1 MKNAS
6 ESRDS
11 SARREARSGNT
22 AGWSTDQTGRRQDV
36 RHEASSISRAKKSRS
51 SAPPETDKLVSVC
64 CARRLIYAA
73 DAGGPKAACEMI
85 FDTSQGHHHSVEVDP
100 VELQRPAAVIAKAI
114 NQTALYP
121 LDETALGAQVRA
133 STESNPPM
141 VTMTTV
147 SGWKD
152 RGAARAFVTPGRSFG
167 PGRGSYRYASSED
180 HASGGGQL
188 GSVRGNLK
196 GWRKHVGRYLEMST
210 AGRVLLGAVMAAPL
224 LRLANIPE
232 SWIMLLCGGST
243 SGKSTLLAG
252 VASFQGAE
260 TTINPR
266 TSERRFTELAARHN
280 DLLMPVGDLS
290 QLPKGDRRQVLH
302 RLTMDSTSGA
312 GRSVSRAVRG
322 SLPDL
327 TFTTIAAASAE
338 HSSVEIA
345 REAGV
350 PRLPGEQVRCFDLPP
365 GKEGYFDRTG
375 RSGLAADV
383 IAGRINEG
391 VVEHYGAGLRA
402 WINWLAEQDE
412 ARLVKRLNVRVD
424 RFVRKASS
432 SGPLCALEARAARKF
447 GLIYAALAMG
457 REAGIVGIS
466 TGNALKAC
474 RKAFRSAMSAAA
486 ASDPEAALKALKS
499 ALTAKHA
506 MIKTYQGEK
515 TVQRQ
520 IRKHP
525 DWLAIET
532 TRKGRPAIGL
542 HLPSTR
548 KRLGRCVA
556 EVAIGELQARGLLS
570 REKGIARWQK
580 KLPGLRTKVR
590 LLQLDVR
597 WLADG

>member
-1 MKNAS
+1 M
-6 ESRDS
+6 RDDTKPS
-11 SARREARSGNT
+11 NT
-22 AGWSTDQTGRRQDV
+22 AGRSTDQYARSHEM
-36 RHEASSISRAKKSRS
+36 RHEASPVSRAKKARS
-51 SAPPETDKLVSVC
+51 SAPATTDKLVSVR

-85 FDTSQGHHHSVEVDP
+85 FKTAQGHRHSVQVDP
-100 VELQRPAAVIAKAI
+100 VELQRPATVIAKAI

-121 LDETALGAQVRA
+121 LDETALRAQVQA
-133 STESNPPM
+133 GTDSNPPM

-167 PGRGSYRYASSED
+167 PGKSSYRYASSED

-188 GSVRGNLK
+188 GCVRGDLK
-196 GWRKHVGRYLEMST
+196 GWHRDVGVYLEMST
-210 AGRVLLGAVMAAPL
+210 AGRVLLGAAMAAPL

-290 QLPKGDRRQVLH
+290 QLSKGDRRHVLH

-365 GKEGYFDRTG
+365 GKKGYFDRTS

-383 IAGRINEG
+383 ITRRINEG
-391 VVEHYGAGLRA
+391 VVEQYGAGLKA
-402 WINWLAEQDE
+402 WIDWLAEQDE

-432 SGPLCALEARAARKF
+432 SGPLSALEARAARKF

-457 REAGIVGIS
+457 REAGIVRMS
-466 TGNALKAC
+466 TGNAVMTC
-474 RKAFRSAMSAAA
+474 RRAFRSAMSAAT
-486 ASDPEAALKALKS
+486 ASDPDAALKALKS
-499 ALTAKHA
+499 ALQTKYAVV
-506 MIKTYQGEK
+506 KTYQGDEA
-515 TVQRQ
+515 VRCQL
-520 IRKHP
+520 RKHP
-525 DWLAIET
+525 NWLAVET
-532 TRKGRPAIGL
+532 KRGGKRAIGL
-542 HLPSTR
+542 HPPSVQ
-548 KRLGRCVA
+548 KALGLAVT
-556 EVAIGELQARGLLS
+556 EVAFQELQARGLLS
-570 REKGIARWQK
+570 QEKGVARWQK
-580 KLPGLRTKVR
+580 KLPGLPTKVR
-590 LLQLDVR
+590 LLQLDVS
-597 WLADG
+597 WLAGG